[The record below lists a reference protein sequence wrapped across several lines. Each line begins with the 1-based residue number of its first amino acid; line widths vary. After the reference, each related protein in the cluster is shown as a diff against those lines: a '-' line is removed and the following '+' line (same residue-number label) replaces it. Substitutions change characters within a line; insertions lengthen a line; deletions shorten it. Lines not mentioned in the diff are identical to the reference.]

1 MFVLLAACAQAP
13 VPLSLVARVL
23 GVQQGSNEL
32 EEICSCAL
40 LIPQSAVKREEVE
53 AVSVHQVTRCVFKDL
68 FLRDTSTSAGRLSIV
83 SLFQYIAILYIA
95 DNCQNV

>member
-23 GVQQGSNEL
+23 GVQQDSREL
-32 EEICSCAL
+32 EDVCSCAL

-53 AVSVHQVTRCVFKDL
+53 TVSVHQVTRCVFKDL
-68 FLRDTSTSAGRLSIV
+68 FLRDTFTSAGR
-83 SLFQYIAILYIA
+83 
-95 DNCQNV
+95 

>member
-32 EEICSCAL
+32 EDVCSCPL
-40 LIPQSAVKREEVE
+40 LIPQSAAKREVKT
-53 AVSVHQVTRCVFKDL
+53 VSVHQVTRRVFKDL
-68 FLRDTSTSAGRLSIV
+68 FLKDSSTSAGRLSIV
-83 SLFQYIAILYIA
+83 SSFQYIATLDIA
-95 DNCQNV
+95 DKCRDV

>member
-23 GVQQGSNEL
+23 GVRQGSNEL
-32 EEICSCAL
+32 EEICSCAF
-40 LIPQSAVKREEVE
+40 LIPQSAVKREVE